1 MIMRDAIYIVLSGA
15 LVLFSSQTKA
25 QEENPVEVSAMACE
39 KIVDTESKSSA
50 RVRAADKAS
59 FLGVKK
65 TGMFD
70 QAAKVLN
77 EHDFNVMVYTIV
89 DEHLEDLSVQT
100 AKDEEGKICVE
111 IKAVLDPQ
119 NAQNVI
125 EQFLQAHEQ
134 AAVVTGDE
142 IKEIAQEVKTQIH
155 LKPNNPEN
163 LALVYVKDLEYY
175 NGSFSS
181 KYAEPV
187 KKVMENNPYFYLTQD
202 QEIADY
208 VVFPKVLKAKV
219 DTLDAAHK
227 RLQMVVVLEISG
239 LDEEPVTQYQN
250 RFVLFG
256 AEEDSQ
262 SVARRLMRKLLE
274 QATSDA
280 LLKIEHR
287 EQQKIEK
294 NEIGRVLTK

>member
-1 MIMRDAIYIVLSGA
+1 MITRDAIYIVLSGA

-77 EHDFNVMVYTIV
+77 EHDFNVMIYTIV

-125 EQFLQAHEQ
+125 EQFVQAHEQ

-142 IKEIAQEVKTQIH
+142 IKEIAQEAKTQIH

-239 LDEEPVTQYQN
+239 LDEELVTQYQN